1 MTSPFPRHVGP
12 LPKPFAGPCHVPT
25 LWGRDVAQTM
35 LAPMSSSPLTD
46 AGSAATPLRFGP
58 FELDPVTRELSHDG
72 IRVPLLPQAF
82 RVLTYLVLQS
92 PRLVLREEVK
102 RLLWPERPYGNRD
115 NALNVCV
122 RYIRVALGD
131 DRARPR
137 FLATHRGVGY
147 RFLVP
152 SETAA
157 PERASPAV
165 EVPLVD
171 ALPDVVLVT
180 DGGGRTTYASRVA
193 ASAWGYEP
201 AELVGR
207 SVFDVVQEEDR
218 ECAVLT
224 FTDSLLAPS
233 RAVDRRLRLR
243 SRTGASIVHDV
254 RFDNRIDDPSIAG
267 VVMVFRTQGTG

>member
-1 MTSPFPRHVGP
+1 MAYPVVAPARSSSRPAD
-12 LPKPFAGPCHVPT
+12 AGP
-25 LWGRDVAQTM
+25 
-35 LAPMSSSPLTD
+35 
-46 AGSAATPLRFGP
+46 AAAPLRFGP

-72 IRVPLLPQAF
+72 TRVPLLPQAF
-82 RVLTYLVLQS
+82 RVLTYLVLQA

-102 RLLWPERPYGNRD
+102 ALLWPERPYGNRD

-131 DRARPR
+131 DRERPR

-152 SETAA
+152 PDPMA
-157 PERASPAV
+157 PERASAL

-171 ALPDVVLVT
+171 ALPDVVLVA

-193 ASAWGYEP
+193 ARAWGYEP
-201 AELVGR
+201 EELVGQ
-207 SVFDVVQEEDR
+207 SVFDVVEEEDR
-218 ECAVLT
+218 QCAVLT

-254 RFDNRIDDPSIAG
+254 RFDNRIDDPAIAG
-267 VVMVFRTQGTG
+267 VVMVFRTQVAD